1 MPFLFRT
8 AALISRKQPYVD
20 WANSL
25 DPDGPLLTEE
35 LVRKRDVYLGPY
47 SPVEQTLE
55 KALDAIWEHVFEEE
69 LFGWSTDESQWPQQR
84 TREMFHAWFDVELA
98 DAIIDLVPDEPLTED
113 DMEFAELDAAMHT
126 CAWCKSIVIGE
137 GRVAAFALPNRELFE
152 DREGR
157 VVQLVVGPKR
167 IVTGVMT
174 PADSD
179 PAREEADLLFTA
191 CSRRCEKS
199 LLKTIPRALSDLA
212 GPLASAA
219 KRYSE

>member
-25 DPDGPLLTEE
+25 DPDGPPLTEA

-47 SPVEQTLE
+47 SAVEQTLE
-55 KALDAIWEHVFEEE
+55 KALDAIWEYVFEEE
-69 LFGWSTDESQWPQQR
+69 LFGWSTDESQWPPQR

-126 CAWCKSIVIGE
+126 CAWCGAIVLGE
-137 GRVAAFALPNRELFE
+137 GRVVSLALPNRELFE
-152 DREGR
+152 DREGG
-157 VVQLVVGPKR
+157 VLDLVVGPKR
-167 IVTGVMT
+167 TVTGVMT
-174 PADSD
+174 PPDSE
-179 PAREEADLLFTA
+179 PAREGVDLLFTA

-199 LLKTIPRALSDLA
+199 LLKTVPRALSDLA
-212 GPLASAA
+212 SQFAS
-219 KRYSE
+219 RRTFQ